1 MEALCRDCFAP
12 APAEGGTACAAC
24 GSGRVVRHR
33 ELARLAIAHVD
44 CDAFYA
50 AVEKRDD
57 PALRDRAVLVGG
69 GRRGVVMAACYNARA
84 FGIRS
89 AMPMYRALRACPD
102 AAVVRPDMKKY
113 AAVGREVRA
122 LLNDV
127 TPAVEPISI
136 DEAAI
141 DLSGTER
148 LHGAAPAA
156 TLARLARRIEA
167 EIGITVSIGLSYNR
181 FLAKIAS
188 GMDKPRGFFVI
199 GRGDARRFLADRPV
213 TVIQGVGEA
222 MRDRLAADGIAT
234 VGDLQGMAEETL
246 ARRYGAMGR
255 RLARL
260 ARGHDPR
267 PVAAGSGRKSLSAE
281 TTFAEDLTRLDDLEA
296 RLWPLAEKVSRRL
309 KAEGI
314 GARTIAVKLKRA
326 DFRVLTRSA
335 TLAHPTQSADT
346 IWRAGARLVAKEA
359 DGTPWR
365 LIGIGTSRYV
375 PAEEADPP
383 DLADPRS
390 LRRRDMERAIDSIR
404 ERFGDD
410 SIARGRGLG

>member
-1 MEALCRDCFAP
+1 MEALCRDCFATD
-12 APAEGGTACAAC
+12 AGTACGAC
-24 GSGRVVRHR
+24 GSDRVARHR

-57 PALRDRAVLVGG
+57 PGLRDRAVLVGG
-69 GRRGVVMAACYNARA
+69 SRRGVVMAACYNARR

-89 AMPMYRALRACPD
+89 AMPMFEALRACPD
-102 AAVVRPDMKKY
+102 AAVIRPDMKKY
-113 AAVGREVRA
+113 AAVSREIRG

-127 TPAVEPISI
+127 TPAVEPVSI
-136 DEAAI
+136 DEAAL

-148 LHGAAPAA
+148 LHRAAPAA
-156 TLARLARRIEA
+156 TLARLARRIEN
-167 EIGITVSIGLSYNR
+167 EVGITVSIGLSYNR

-199 GRGDARRFLADRPV
+199 GKGDARRFLAGQPV
-213 TVIQGVGEA
+213 TLIWGVGEA
-222 MRDRLAADGIAT
+222 MRKRLAADGIAT
-234 VGDLQGMAEETL
+234 VGDLQGMEEETL

-260 ARGHDPR
+260 SRGRDSR
-267 PVAAGSGRKSLSAE
+267 PVGGGSGRKSLSAE
-281 TTFAEDLTRLDDLEA
+281 TTFAEDLTRLDDLEK

-309 KAEGI
+309 KAERI
-314 GARTIAVKLKRA
+314 GARTITVKLKRA
-326 DFRVLTRSA
+326 DFRIRTRST
-335 TLAHPTQSADT
+335 TLAHATQMAET
-346 IWRAGARLVAKEA
+346 MYRAGIRLVEKEV

-365 LIGIGTSRYV
+365 LIGIGTANYV

-390 LRRRDMERAIDSIR
+390 LRRRDVERAIDSIR
-404 ERFGDD
+404 ERFGEG
-410 SIARGRGLG
+410 SIGHGRGLR

>member
-1 MEALCRDCFAP
+1 MEALCRDCFAT
-12 APAEGGTACAAC
+12 APADGEAAC
-24 GSGRVVRHR
+24 GACGSDRIVRHP

-69 GRRGVVMAACYNARA
+69 GRRGVVMAACYDARA

-102 AAVVRPDMKKY
+102 AAVVRPDMRKY

-188 GMDKPRGFFVI
+188 GMDKPRGFFAI

-222 MRDRLAADGIAT
+222 MRQRLAADGIAT

-246 ARRYGAMGR
+246 AGRYGAMGR

-260 ARGHDPR
+260 SRGHDPR
-267 PVAAGSGRKSLSAE
+267 PVAAGGGRKSLSAE
-281 TTFAEDLTRLDDLEA
+281 TTFAEDLTRPEDLEK

-314 GARTIAVKLKRA
+314 GARTVTVKLKRA
-326 DFRVLTRSA
+326 DFRILTRSA
-335 TLAHPTQSADT
+335 TLAHPTQSAET
-346 IWRAGARLVAKEA
+346 IWRAGARLVGKEA

-375 PAEEADPP
+375 PAGEADPP

-404 ERFGDD
+404 ERFGDE
-410 SIARGRGLG
+410 SIGRGRGLG

>member
-12 APAEGGTACAAC
+12 APAQGETACAAC

-69 GRRGVVMAACYNARA
+69 GRRGVVMAACYTARA

-102 AAVVRPDMKKY
+102 AAVIRPDMKKY

>member
-1 MEALCRDCFAP
+1 MEALCRDCFATD
-12 APAEGGTACAAC
+12 AGTACGAC
-24 GSGRVVRHR
+24 GSDRVVRHR

-57 PALRDRAVLVGG
+57 PGLRDRAVLVGG
-69 GRRGVVMAACYNARA
+69 SRRGVVMAACYNARR

-89 AMPMYRALRACPD
+89 AMPMFEALRACPD
-102 AAVVRPDMKKY
+102 AAVIRPDMKKY
-113 AAVGREVRA
+113 AAVSREIRG
-122 LLNDV
+122 LLSDV

-136 DEAAI
+136 DEAVL

-148 LHGAAPAA
+148 LHRASPAA
-156 TLARLARRIEA
+156 TLARLARRIED
-167 EIGITVSIGLSYNR
+167 EVGITVSTGLSYNR

-199 GRGDARRFLADRPV
+199 GKGDARRFLAGQPV
-213 TVIQGVGEA
+213 TLIQGVGEA
-222 MRDRLAADGIAT
+222 MRKRLAADGIAT
-234 VGDLQGMAEETL
+234 VGDLQGMEEETL

-260 ARGHDPR
+260 SRGDDSR
-267 PVAAGSGRKSLSAE
+267 PVAGGSQRKSLSAE
-281 TTFAEDLTRLDDLEA
+281 TTFAEDLTRLDDLKK

-309 KAEGI
+309 KAERI

-326 DFRVLTRSA
+326 DFRIRTRST
-335 TLAHPTQSADT
+335 TLAHATQMAET
-346 IWRAGARLVAKEA
+346 MYRAGVRLVEKEV

-365 LIGIGTSRYV
+365 LIGIGTANYV

-390 LRRRDMERAIDSIR
+390 LRRRDVERAIDSIR
-404 ERFGDD
+404 ERFGEG
-410 SIARGRGLG
+410 SIGHGRGLR

>member
-1 MEALCRDCFAP
+1 MEALCRDCFATD
-12 APAEGGTACAAC
+12 AGTACGVC
-24 GSGRVVRHR
+24 GSDRVVRHR

-57 PALRDRAVLVGG
+57 PGLRDRAVLVGG
-69 GRRGVVMAACYNARA
+69 SRRGVVMAACYNARR

-89 AMPMYRALRACPD
+89 AMPMFEALRACPD
-102 AAVVRPDMKKY
+102 AAVIRPDMKKY
-113 AAVGREVRA
+113 AAVSREIRG

-136 DEAAI
+136 DEAVL

-148 LHGAAPAA
+148 LHRASPAA
-156 TLARLARRIEA
+156 TLARLARRIED
-167 EIGITVSIGLSYNR
+167 EVGITVSTGLSYNR

-199 GRGDARRFLADRPV
+199 GKGDARRFLAGQPV
-213 TVIQGVGEA
+213 TLIWGVGEA
-222 MRDRLAADGIAT
+222 MRKRLAADGIAT
-234 VGDLQGMAEETL
+234 VGDLQGMEEETL

-260 ARGHDPR
+260 SRGDDSR
-267 PVAAGSGRKSLSAE
+267 PVAGGSRRKSLSAE
-281 TTFAEDLTRLDDLEA
+281 TTFAADLTRLDDLKK

-309 KAEGI
+309 KAERI

-326 DFRVLTRSA
+326 DFRIRTRST
-335 TLAHPTQSADT
+335 TLAHATQMAET
-346 IWRAGARLVAKEA
+346 MYRAGVRLVEKEV

-365 LIGIGTSRYV
+365 LIGIGTANYV

-390 LRRRDMERAIDSIR
+390 LRRRDVERAIDSIR
-404 ERFGDD
+404 ERFGEG
-410 SIARGRGLG
+410 SIGHGRGLR

>member
-12 APAEGGTACAAC
+12 APADGAGACGAC
-24 GSGRVVRHR
+24 GSARIVRHP
-33 ELARLAIAHVD
+33 ELGRLPIAHVD

-57 PALRDRAVLVGG
+57 PSLRDRAVLVGG
-69 GRRGVVMAACYNARA
+69 GRRGVVMAACYNARR

-89 AMPMYRALRACPD
+89 AMPMFQALRACPD
-102 AAVVRPDMKKY
+102 AAVIRPDMKKY
-113 AAVGREVRA
+113 AAVAREVRA

-127 TPAVEPISI
+127 TPAFEAISI
-136 DEAAI
+136 DEAVL

-148 LHGAAPAA
+148 LHRAPPAE
-156 TLARLARRIEA
+156 TVARLAHRIEA
-167 EIGITVSIGLSYNR
+167 EIGIAVSIGLSYNR

-199 GRGDARRFLADRPV
+199 GRGDARRFLAGQKV
-213 TVIQGVGEA
+213 TLIWGVGEA
-222 MRDRLAADGIAT
+222 MRRRLAADGIET
-234 VGDLQGMAEETL
+234 VGDLQGMEEETL
-246 ARRYGAMGR
+246 AVRYGAMGR

-267 PVAAGSGRKSLSAE
+267 AVAPGSQRKSLSAE
-281 TTFAEDLTRLDDLEA
+281 TTFAEDPTRFDDLA
-296 RLWPLAEKVSRRL
+296 KRLWPLAEKVSRRL

-314 GARTIAVKLKRA
+314 GARTVTVKLKRA
-326 DFRVLTRSA
+326 DFRVRTRST
-335 TLAHPTQSADT
+335 TLAHATQMAET
-346 IWRAGARLVAKEA
+346 IWRAGARLVEREA

-365 LIGIGTSRYV
+365 LIGIGTARYV
-375 PAEEADPP
+375 PAGEADPP

-410 SIARGRGLG
+410 SIDHGRGLG

>member
-12 APAEGGTACAAC
+12 DPADGGTTCGAC
-24 GSGRVVRHR
+24 GSARIVRHP
-33 ELARLAIAHVD
+33 ELGRLAIAHVD

-57 PALRDRAVLVGG
+57 PALRGRPVLVGG
-69 GRRGVVMAACYNARA
+69 GRRGVVMAACYDARA

-89 AMPMYRALRACPD
+89 AMPMFQALRACPD
-102 AAVVRPDMKKY
+102 AAVVRPDMRKY
-113 AAVGREVRA
+113 AAVSREVRA
-122 LLNDV
+122 LLADV
-127 TPAVEPISI
+127 TPAVEPVSI
-136 DEAAI
+136 DEAVL
-141 DLSGTER
+141 DLSGTGR
-148 LHGAAPAA
+148 LHRAAPAA
-156 TLARLARRIEA
+156 TLARLARRIET

-188 GMDKPRGFFVI
+188 GMDKPRGFFAI
-199 GRGDARRFLADRPV
+199 GRGDAMRFLADRPV
-213 TVIQGVGEA
+213 TAIQGVGEA
-222 MRDRLAADGIAT
+222 MRRRLAADGIAT
-234 VGDLQGMAEETL
+234 VGDLQGMEEAAL
-246 ARRYGAMGR
+246 VRRYGAMGR

-260 ARGHDPR
+260 SRGHDPR
-267 PVAAGSGRKSLSAE
+267 PVAAGGGRKSLSAE
-281 TTFAEDLTRLDDLEA
+281 TTFAHDLTRIEDLEA

-314 GARTIAVKLKRA
+314 GARTIVLKLKRA

-335 TLAHPTQSADT
+335 TLAHPTQLAET
-346 IWRAGARLVAKEA
+346 IWRAGVRLAAKEA

-365 LIGIGTSRYV
+365 LIGIGASRYV
-375 PAEEADPP
+375 PAGEADPP

-404 ERFGDD
+404 ERFGEE
-410 SIARGRGLG
+410 SIGRGRGLG

>member
-1 MEALCRDCFAP
+1 MEALCRDCFATD
-12 APAEGGTACAAC
+12 AGTACGAC
-24 GSGRVVRHR
+24 GSDRVVRHR

-57 PALRDRAVLVGG
+57 PGLRDRAVLVGG
-69 GRRGVVMAACYNARA
+69 SRRGVVMAACYNARR

-89 AMPMYRALRACPD
+89 AMPMFEALRACPD
-102 AAVVRPDMKKY
+102 AAVIRPDMKKY
-113 AAVGREVRA
+113 AAVSREIRG

-136 DEAAI
+136 DEAVL

-148 LHGAAPAA
+148 LHRAAPAA
-156 TLARLARRIEA
+156 TLARLARRIED
-167 EIGITVSIGLSYNR
+167 EVGITVSTGLSYNR

-188 GMDKPRGFFVI
+188 GMEKPRGFFVI
-199 GRGDARRFLADRPV
+199 GKGDARRFLAGQPV
-213 TVIQGVGEA
+213 TLIQGVGEA
-222 MRDRLAADGIAT
+222 MRKRLAADGIAT
-234 VGDLQGMAEETL
+234 VGDLQGMEEETL
-246 ARRYGAMGR
+246 GRRYGAMGR

-260 ARGHDPR
+260 SRGDDSR
-267 PVAAGSGRKSLSAE
+267 PVAGGSRRKSLSAE
-281 TTFAEDLTRLDDLEA
+281 TTFAEDLTRLDDLKK

-309 KAEGI
+309 KAERI

-326 DFRVLTRSA
+326 DFRIRTRST
-335 TLAHPTQSADT
+335 TLAHATQMAET
-346 IWRAGARLVAKEA
+346 MYRAGVRLVEKEV

-365 LIGIGTSRYV
+365 LIGIGTANYV

-390 LRRRDMERAIDSIR
+390 LRRRDVERAIDSIR
-404 ERFGDD
+404 ERFGEG
-410 SIARGRGLG
+410 SIGHGRGLR

>member
-1 MEALCRDCFAP
+1 MEALCRDCFATD
-12 APAEGGTACAAC
+12 AGTACGAC
-24 GSGRVVRHR
+24 GSDRVVRHR

-57 PALRDRAVLVGG
+57 PGLRDRAVLVGG
-69 GRRGVVMAACYNARA
+69 SRRGVVMAACYNARR

-89 AMPMYRALRACPD
+89 AMPMFEALRACPD
-102 AAVVRPDMKKY
+102 AAVIRPDMKKY
-113 AAVGREVRA
+113 AAVSREIRG
-122 LLNDV
+122 LLNGV

-136 DEAAI
+136 DEAVL

-148 LHGAAPAA
+148 LHRAAPAA
-156 TLARLARRIEA
+156 TLARLARRIED
-167 EIGITVSIGLSYNR
+167 EVGITVSTGLSYNR

-199 GRGDARRFLADRPV
+199 GKGDARRFLAGQPV
-213 TVIQGVGEA
+213 TLIQGVGEA
-222 MRDRLAADGIAT
+222 MRKRLAADGIAT
-234 VGDLQGMAEETL
+234 VGDLQGMEEETL

-260 ARGHDPR
+260 SRGDDSR
-267 PVAAGSGRKSLSAE
+267 PVARGSRRKSLSAE
-281 TTFAEDLTRLDDLEA
+281 TTFAEDLTRLDDLKK

-309 KAEGI
+309 KAERI

-326 DFRVLTRSA
+326 DFRIRTRST
-335 TLAHPTQSADT
+335 TLAHATQMAET
-346 IWRAGARLVAKEA
+346 MYRAGVRLVEKEV

-365 LIGIGTSRYV
+365 LIGIGTANYV

-390 LRRRDMERAIDSIR
+390 LRRRDVERAIDSIR
-404 ERFGDD
+404 ERFGEG
-410 SIARGRGLG
+410 SIGHGRGLR

>member
-1 MEALCRDCFAP
+1 MEALCRDCFATD
-12 APAEGGTACAAC
+12 AGTACGAC
-24 GSGRVVRHR
+24 GSDRVVRHR

-57 PALRDRAVLVGG
+57 PGLRDRAVLVGG
-69 GRRGVVMAACYNARA
+69 SRRGVVMAACYNARR

-89 AMPMYRALRACPD
+89 AMPMFEALRACPD
-102 AAVVRPDMKKY
+102 AAVIRPDMKKY
-113 AAVGREVRA
+113 AAVSREIRG

-136 DEAAI
+136 DEAVL

-148 LHGAAPAA
+148 LHRASPAA
-156 TLARLARRIEA
+156 TLARLARRIED
-167 EIGITVSIGLSYNR
+167 EVGITVSTGLSYNR

-199 GRGDARRFLADRPV
+199 GKGDARRFLAGQPV
-213 TVIQGVGEA
+213 TLIQGVGEA
-222 MRDRLAADGIAT
+222 MRRRLAADGIAT
-234 VGDLQGMAEETL
+234 VGDLQGMEEETL
-246 ARRYGAMGR
+246 GRRYGAMGR

-260 ARGHDPR
+260 SRGDDSR
-267 PVAAGSGRKSLSAE
+267 PVAGGSRRKSLSAE
-281 TTFAEDLTRLDDLEA
+281 TTFAEDLTRLDDLKK

-309 KAEGI
+309 KAERI

-326 DFRVLTRSA
+326 DFRIRTRST
-335 TLAHPTQSADT
+335 TLAHATQMAET
-346 IWRAGARLVAKEA
+346 MYRAGVRLVEKEV
-359 DGTPWR
+359 DGTRWR
-365 LIGIGTSRYV
+365 LIGIGTANYV

-390 LRRRDMERAIDSIR
+390 LRRRDVERAIDSIR
-404 ERFGDD
+404 ERFGEG
-410 SIARGRGLG
+410 SIGHGRGLR

>member
-1 MEALCRDCFAP
+1 MEALCRDCFATD
-12 APAEGGTACAAC
+12 AGTACGAC
-24 GSGRVVRHR
+24 GSDRVVRHR

-57 PALRDRAVLVGG
+57 PGLRDRAVLVGG
-69 GRRGVVMAACYNARA
+69 SRRGVVMAACYNARR

-89 AMPMYRALRACPD
+89 AMPMFEALRACPD
-102 AAVVRPDMKKY
+102 AAVIRPDMKKY
-113 AAVGREVRA
+113 AAVSREIRG
-122 LLNDV
+122 LLNGV

-136 DEAAI
+136 DEAVL

-148 LHGAAPAA
+148 LHRASPAA
-156 TLARLARRIEA
+156 TLARLARRIED
-167 EIGITVSIGLSYNR
+167 EVGITVSTGLSYNR

-199 GRGDARRFLADRPV
+199 GKGDARRFLAGQPV
-213 TVIQGVGEA
+213 TLIWGVGEA
-222 MRDRLAADGIAT
+222 MRKRLAADGIAT
-234 VGDLQGMAEETL
+234 VGDLQGMEEETL
-246 ARRYGAMGR
+246 GRRYGAMGR

-260 ARGHDPR
+260 SRGDDSR
-267 PVAAGSGRKSLSAE
+267 PVAGGSRRKSLSAE
-281 TTFAEDLTRLDDLEA
+281 TTFAEDLTRLDDLKK

-309 KAEGI
+309 KAERI

-326 DFRVLTRSA
+326 DFRIRTRST
-335 TLAHPTQSADT
+335 TLAHATQMAET
-346 IWRAGARLVAKEA
+346 MYRAGVRLVEKEV

-365 LIGIGTSRYV
+365 LIGIGTANYV

-390 LRRRDMERAIDSIR
+390 LRRRDVERAIDSIR
-404 ERFGDD
+404 ERFGEG
-410 SIARGRGLG
+410 SIGHGRGLR

>member
-1 MEALCRDCFAP
+1 MEALCRDCFATD
-12 APAEGGTACAAC
+12 AGTACGAC
-24 GSGRVVRHR
+24 GSDRVVRHR

-57 PALRDRAVLVGG
+57 PGLRDRAVLVGG
-69 GRRGVVMAACYNARA
+69 SRRGVVMAACYNARR

-89 AMPMYRALRACPD
+89 AMPMFEALRACPD
-102 AAVVRPDMKKY
+102 AAVIRPDMKKY
-113 AAVGREVRA
+113 AAVSREIRG

-136 DEAAI
+136 DEAVL
-141 DLSGTER
+141 DLSGTDR
-148 LHGAAPAA
+148 LHRAAPAA
-156 TLARLARRIEA
+156 TLARLARRIED
-167 EIGITVSIGLSYNR
+167 EVGITVSTGLSYNR

-199 GRGDARRFLADRPV
+199 GKGDARRFLAGQPV
-213 TVIQGVGEA
+213 TLIWGVGEA
-222 MRDRLAADGIAT
+222 MRKRLAADGIAT
-234 VGDLQGMAEETL
+234 VGDLQGMEEETL

-260 ARGHDPR
+260 SRGDDSR
-267 PVAAGSGRKSLSAE
+267 PVAGGSRRKSLSAE
-281 TTFAEDLTRLDDLEA
+281 TTFAEDLTRLDDLKK

-309 KAEGI
+309 KAERI

-326 DFRVLTRSA
+326 DFRIRTRST
-335 TLAHPTQSADT
+335 TLAHATQMAET
-346 IWRAGARLVAKEA
+346 MYRAGVRLVEKEV

-365 LIGIGTSRYV
+365 LIGIGTANYV

-390 LRRRDMERAIDSIR
+390 LRRRDVERAIDSIR
-404 ERFGDD
+404 ERFGEG
-410 SIARGRGLG
+410 SIGHGRGLR

>member
-1 MEALCRDCFAP
+1 MEALCRDCFATD
-12 APAEGGTACAAC
+12 AGTACGAC
-24 GSGRVVRHR
+24 GSDRVVRHR

-57 PALRDRAVLVGG
+57 PGLRDRAVLVGG
-69 GRRGVVMAACYNARA
+69 SRRGVVMAACYNARR

-89 AMPMYRALRACPD
+89 AMPMFEALRACPD
-102 AAVVRPDMKKY
+102 AAVIRPDMKKY
-113 AAVGREVRA
+113 AAVSREIRG
-122 LLNDV
+122 LLSDV

-136 DEAAI
+136 DEAVL

-148 LHGAAPAA
+148 LHRAAPAA
-156 TLARLARRIEA
+156 TLARLARRIED
-167 EIGITVSIGLSYNR
+167 EVGITVSTGLSYNR

-199 GRGDARRFLADRPV
+199 GKGDARRFLAGQPV
-213 TVIQGVGEA
+213 TLIWGVGEA
-222 MRDRLAADGIAT
+222 MRKRLAADGIAT
-234 VGDLQGMAEETL
+234 VGDLQGMEEETL
-246 ARRYGAMGR
+246 GRRYGAMGR

-260 ARGHDPR
+260 SRGDDSR
-267 PVAAGSGRKSLSAE
+267 PVAGGSRRKSLSAE
-281 TTFAEDLTRLDDLEA
+281 TTFAEDLTRLDDLKK

-309 KAEGI
+309 KAERI

-326 DFRVLTRSA
+326 DFRIRTRST
-335 TLAHPTQSADT
+335 TLAHATQMAET
-346 IWRAGARLVAKEA
+346 MYRAGVRLVEKEV

-365 LIGIGTSRYV
+365 LIGIGTANYV

-390 LRRRDMERAIDSIR
+390 LRRRDVERAIDSIR
-404 ERFGDD
+404 ERFGEG
-410 SIARGRGLG
+410 SIGHGRGLR

>member
-1 MEALCRDCFAP
+1 MEALCRDCFATD
-12 APAEGGTACAAC
+12 AGTACGAC
-24 GSGRVVRHR
+24 GSDRVVRHR

-57 PALRDRAVLVGG
+57 PGLRDRAVLVGG
-69 GRRGVVMAACYNARA
+69 SRRGVVMAACYNARR

-89 AMPMYRALRACPD
+89 AMPMFEALRACPD
-102 AAVVRPDMKKY
+102 AAVIRPDMKKY
-113 AAVGREVRA
+113 AAVSREIRG

-136 DEAAI
+136 DEAVL

-148 LHGAAPAA
+148 LHRAAPAA
-156 TLARLARRIEA
+156 TLARLARRIED
-167 EIGITVSIGLSYNR
+167 EVGLTVSTGLSYNR

-213 TVIQGVGEA
+213 TLIQGVGEA
-222 MRDRLAADGIAT
+222 MRKRLAADGIAT
-234 VGDLQGMAEETL
+234 VGDLQGMEEETL
-246 ARRYGAMGR
+246 GRRYGAMGR

-260 ARGHDPR
+260 SRGDDSR
-267 PVAAGSGRKSLSAE
+267 PVAGGSRRKSLSAE
-281 TTFAEDLTRLDDLEA
+281 TTFAEDLTRLDDLKK

-309 KAEGI
+309 KAERI

-326 DFRVLTRSA
+326 DFRIRTRST
-335 TLAHPTQSADT
+335 TLAHATQMAET
-346 IWRAGARLVAKEA
+346 MYRAGVRLVEKEV

-365 LIGIGTSRYV
+365 LIGIGTANYV

-390 LRRRDMERAIDSIR
+390 LRRRDVERAIDSIR
-404 ERFGDD
+404 ERFGEG
-410 SIARGRGLG
+410 SIGHGRGLR

>member
-12 APAEGGTACAAC
+12 APAQGETACAAC

-69 GRRGVVMAACYNARA
+69 GRRGVVMAACYTARA

-102 AAVVRPDMKKY
+102 AAIVRPDMKKY

-390 LRRRDMERAIDSIR
+390 LRRRDMERAIDAIR

-410 SIARGRGLG
+410 SIGHGRGLG

>member
-1 MEALCRDCFAP
+1 MEALCRDCFATD
-12 APAEGGTACAAC
+12 AGTACGAC
-24 GSGRVVRHR
+24 GSDRVVRHR

-57 PALRDRAVLVGG
+57 PGLRDRAVLVGG
-69 GRRGVVMAACYNARA
+69 SRRGVVMAACYNARR

-89 AMPMYRALRACPD
+89 AMPMFEALRACPD
-102 AAVVRPDMKKY
+102 AAVIRPDMKKY
-113 AAVGREVRA
+113 AAVSREIRG

-136 DEAAI
+136 DEAVL

-148 LHGAAPAA
+148 LHRASPAA
-156 TLARLARRIEA
+156 TLARLARRIED
-167 EIGITVSIGLSYNR
+167 EVGITVSTGLSYNR

-199 GRGDARRFLADRPV
+199 GKGDARRFLAGQPV
-213 TVIQGVGEA
+213 TLIQGVGEA
-222 MRDRLAADGIAT
+222 MRKRLAADGIAT
-234 VGDLQGMAEETL
+234 VGDLQGMEEETL

-260 ARGHDPR
+260 SRGDDSR
-267 PVAAGSGRKSLSAE
+267 AVAGGSRRKSLSAE
-281 TTFAEDLTRLDDLEA
+281 TTFAEDLTRLDDLKK

-309 KAEGI
+309 KAERI

-326 DFRVLTRSA
+326 DFRIRTRST
-335 TLAHPTQSADT
+335 TLAHATQMAET
-346 IWRAGARLVAKEA
+346 MYRAGVRLVEKEV

-365 LIGIGTSRYV
+365 LIGIGTANYV

-390 LRRRDMERAIDSIR
+390 LRRRDVERAIDSIR
-404 ERFGDD
+404 ERFGEG
-410 SIARGRGLG
+410 SIGHGRGLR

>member
-12 APAEGGTACAAC
+12 APPDGGSACGAC
-24 GSGRVVRHR
+24 GSGRIARHP
-33 ELARLAIAHVD
+33 ELARLATAHVD

-57 PALRDRAVLVGG
+57 PSLRHRAVLVGG

-89 AMPMYRALRACPD
+89 AMPMFQALRACPD

-113 AAVGREVRA
+113 GVVAREVRA

-127 TPAVEPISI
+127 TPAFEAISI
-136 DEAAI
+136 DEAVL

-148 LHGAAPAA
+148 LHRACPAETA
-156 TLARLARRIEA
+156 ARLAQRIEA

-188 GMDKPRGFFVI
+188 GMDKPRGFFAI
-199 GRGDARRFLADRPV
+199 GRGDARRFLAGQPV
-213 TVIQGVGEA
+213 TLIWGVGEA
-222 MRDRLAADGIAT
+222 MRRRLAADGIET
-234 VGDLQGMAEETL
+234 VGDLQGMEEETL

-260 ARGHDPR
+260 SQGHDPR
-267 PVAAGSGRKSLSAE
+267 AVTPGSRRKSLSAE
-281 TTFAEDLTRLDDLEA
+281 TTFAEDLTRLDDLTK

-314 GARTIAVKLKRA
+314 GARTITVKLKRA
-326 DFRVLTRSA
+326 DFRILTRST
-335 TLAHPTQSADT
+335 TLAHATQMAET
-346 IWRAGARLVAKEA
+346 IYRAGARLVEREV
-359 DGTPWR
+359 DGTAWR
-365 LIGIGTSRYV
+365 LIGIGTARYV
-375 PAEEADPP
+375 PAGEADPP

-390 LRRRDMERAIDSIR
+390 LRRRDVERAIDAIR

-410 SIARGRGLG
+410 SIGHGRGLR

>member
-1 MEALCRDCFAP
+1 MEALCRDCFATD
-12 APAEGGTACAAC
+12 AGTACGAC
-24 GSGRVVRHR
+24 GSDRVVRHR

-57 PALRDRAVLVGG
+57 PGLRDRAVLVGG
-69 GRRGVVMAACYNARA
+69 SRRGVVMAACYNARR

-89 AMPMYRALRACPD
+89 AMPMFEALRACPD
-102 AAVVRPDMKKY
+102 AAVIRPDMKKY
-113 AAVGREVRA
+113 AAVSREIRG

-136 DEAAI
+136 DEAVL

-148 LHGAAPAA
+148 LHRAAPAA
-156 TLARLARRIEA
+156 TLARLARRIED
-167 EIGITVSIGLSYNR
+167 EVGITVSTGLSYNR

-199 GRGDARRFLADRPV
+199 GKGDARRFLAGQPV
-213 TVIQGVGEA
+213 TLIWGVGEA
-222 MRDRLAADGIAT
+222 MRKRLAADGIAT
-234 VGDLQGMAEETL
+234 VGDLQGMEEEAL
-246 ARRYGAMGR
+246 GRRYGAMGR

-260 ARGHDPR
+260 SRGDDSR
-267 PVAAGSGRKSLSAE
+267 PVAGGSRRKSLSAE
-281 TTFAEDLTRLDDLEA
+281 TTFAEDLTRLDDLKK

-309 KAEGI
+309 KAERI

-326 DFRVLTRSA
+326 DFRIRTRST
-335 TLAHPTQSADT
+335 TLAHATQMAET
-346 IWRAGARLVAKEA
+346 MYRAGVRLVEKEV

-365 LIGIGTSRYV
+365 LIGIGTANYV

-390 LRRRDMERAIDSIR
+390 LRRRDVERAIDSIR
-404 ERFGDD
+404 ERFGEG
-410 SIARGRGLG
+410 SIGHGRGLR

>member
-12 APAEGGTACAAC
+12 APAQGETACAAC

-246 ARRYGAMGR
+246 AGRYGAMGR

>member
-1 MEALCRDCFAP
+1 MEALCRDCFAT

-69 GRRGVVMAACYNARA
+69 GRRGVVMAACYTARA

>member
-1 MEALCRDCFAP
+1 MEALCRDCFATD
-12 APAEGGTACAAC
+12 AGTACGAC
-24 GSGRVVRHR
+24 GSDRVVRHR

-57 PALRDRAVLVGG
+57 PGLRDRAVLVGG
-69 GRRGVVMAACYNARA
+69 SRRGVVMAACYNARR

-89 AMPMYRALRACPD
+89 AMPMFEALRACPD
-102 AAVVRPDMKKY
+102 AAVIRPDMKKY
-113 AAVGREVRA
+113 AAVSREIRG

-136 DEAAI
+136 DEAVL
-141 DLSGTER
+141 DLSGTDR
-148 LHGAAPAA
+148 LHRAAPAA
-156 TLARLARRIEA
+156 TLARLARRIED
-167 EIGITVSIGLSYNR
+167 EVGITVSTGLSYNR

-199 GRGDARRFLADRPV
+199 GKGDARRFLAGQPV
-213 TVIQGVGEA
+213 TLIWGVGEA
-222 MRDRLAADGIAT
+222 MRKRLAADGIAT
-234 VGDLQGMAEETL
+234 VGDLQGMEEETL

-260 ARGHDPR
+260 SQGRDSR
-267 PVAAGSGRKSLSAE
+267 PVAGGSRRKSLSAE
-281 TTFAEDLTRLDDLEA
+281 TTFAEDLTRLDDLKE

-309 KAEGI
+309 KAERI

-326 DFRVLTRSA
+326 DFRIRTRST
-335 TLAHPTQSADT
+335 TLAHATQMAET
-346 IWRAGARLVAKEA
+346 MYRAGVRLVEKEV

-365 LIGIGTSRYV
+365 LIGIGTANYV

-390 LRRRDMERAIDSIR
+390 LRRRDVERAIDSIR
-404 ERFGDD
+404 ERFGEG
-410 SIARGRGLG
+410 SIGHGRGLR